1 MKKILVP
8 FDGSS
13 YSMNSLEFI
22 ASRLTMLGREPAI
35 RLLVVQQPLPSKA
48 ATLIAPEGVSAYF
61 EADAEKTLKAA
72 RKFLKKNQIEVEEH
86 IVQGN
91 PAEMIAQEAADFA
104 ADLIIMGSRGRTA
117 FGGLF
122 FGSVTNGVLA
132 RTKTPVLILRG
143 KPAPQEDALK
153 VGLCVDG
160 SEFSSA
166 AVQYAMS
173 HKSLFGRTAKY
184 TVLTVSTPYTE
195 AAMPELG
202 FGLPRVTPEAA
213 EKMAE
218 DQAEKAFESVRPIFS
233 KARVKPKEV
242 SLEGNAGEEIARY
255 AKKKLDMLVMGSHG
269 YGRFK
274 AAVMGSV
281 ATRVASSGNVPLLIV
296 RE

>member
-1 MKKILVP
+1 M
-8 FDGSS
+8 
-13 YSMNSLEFI
+13 
-22 ASRLTMLGREPAI
+22 R
-35 RLLVVQQPLPSKA
+35 
-48 ATLIAPEGVSAYF
+48 
-61 EADAEKTLKAA
+61 
-72 RKFLKKNQIEVEEH
+72 
-86 IVQGN
+86 
-91 PAEMIAQEAADFA
+91 
-104 ADLIIMGSRGRTA
+104 
-117 FGGLF
+117 
-122 FGSVTNGVLA
+122 
-132 RTKTPVLILRG
+132 
-143 KPAPQEDALK
+143 
-153 VGLCVDG
+153 